1 METSVSQNPIRAY
14 RLRQKPPVKLRDLAD
29 RLSIDRISLW
39 RIETG
44 KQRVSDD
51 LLPKIVA
58 ETGIPG
64 IELRPDLAPAFE
76 SAGAME

>member
-1 METSVSQNPIRAY
+1 METSLSPNPIRAY
-14 RLRQKPPVKLRDLAD
+14 RLRQTPPIKLRDLAD

-51 LLPKIVA
+51 LLLKIVA

-64 IELRPDLAPAFE
+64 IELRPDLAAAFE
-76 SAGAME
+76 NAEAAE